1 LVGATLKTR
10 KGYEE
15 VNLVE
20 NELAFVD
27 AASKAL
33 KEAYSEE
40 NVKEFPIA
48 GTIEQITKQIRL
60 FIDPFYIR
68 VMFRQKKYIHMNKS
82 KNL

>member
-33 KEAYSEE
+33 KEAYGDE

-48 GTIEQITKQIRL
+48 GTVEQITKQIRL

-68 VMFRQKKYIHMNKS
+68 VSLNK
-82 KNL
+82 